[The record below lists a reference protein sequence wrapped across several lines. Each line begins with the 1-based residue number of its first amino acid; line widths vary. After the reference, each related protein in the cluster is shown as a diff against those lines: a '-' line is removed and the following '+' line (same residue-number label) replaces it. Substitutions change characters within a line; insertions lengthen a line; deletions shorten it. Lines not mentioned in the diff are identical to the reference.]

1 MDLGLKGK
9 VALLTGA
16 GSGIGAA
23 SARALVQ
30 EGARVV
36 VVDIVP
42 DKAEAMAASLR
53 EAGGD
58 AIGLAADV
66 TNADAVAGLVD
77 AVVARY
83 GTVHVLLNNAG
94 FTRDMRIGK
103 MAEADWDAVVDV
115 VLKGAFLCSKAV
127 VPHMAAQNWGRVINM
142 SSRAHLGN
150 PGQVNYSAAKAGL
163 LGFTRALA
171 LEEGRHLITVNAI
184 APGIIDTEMVKA
196 LPHYDKVRAAAEK
209 TTPIPRMGRPED
221 VAAAVLFLASE
232 HASYITGE
240 VIHVTG
246 GRY

>member
-23 SARALVQ
+23 SARALAQ

-42 DKAEAMAASLR
+42 GKAEAMAASLR

-66 TNADAVAGLVD
+66 TNGDAVAGLVD

-115 VLKGAFLCSKAV
+115 VLKGAFLCSKAA

-171 LEEGRHLITVNAI
+171 LEEGRHLVTVNAI

>member
-1 MDLGLKGK
+1 MDFGLKDK
-9 VALLTGA
+9 VAIVTGA

-36 VVDIVP
+36 VVDIVAA
-42 DKAEAMAASLR
+42 KAETMAASIR

-58 AIGLAADV
+58 ALGLAADV
-66 TNADAVAGLVD
+66 TDAGSVAALVETT
-77 AVVARY
+77 VARY
-83 GTVHVLLNNAG
+83 GTVHILVNNAG

-103 MAEADWDAVVDV
+103 MPESDWDAVVDV
-115 VLKGAFLCSKAV
+115 VLKGAFLCAKAV
-127 VPHMAAQNWGRVINM
+127 MPYMAQQNWGRVINM

-171 LEEGRHLITVNAI
+171 LEEGRHWVTVNAI

-209 TTPIPRMGRPED
+209 TTPIPRMGSPED
-221 VAAAVLFLASE
+221 VAAAVVFLASE
-232 HASYITGE
+232 RASYITGE
-240 VIHVTG
+240 VLHVTG